1 MADLE
6 PEDYQSEKDRVLPK
20 KKLKSLIERLL
31 GADRAK
37 LKEFVTKEMDS
48 GHHLKCFP
56 ERQAFWKACVET
68 GAMEAFILAL
78 FDQYLKLL
86 RTLKGR
92 EKYSS
97 LQVKW
102 MDFVREVLHRLST
115 GTEASIQ
122 WDAGVSKTA
131 LKPSM
136 STKTAIVS
144 SLARAVF
151 AFYQQA
157 MVSMKEGDCDSQEE
171 EEEEEEVDVVEE
183 TGVGADEASLHRLG
197 GFALYAL
204 IKAHQKSAN
213 PDVLSILKSIRMPL
227 DAKAVDLPSNI
238 QHLDKGGMTFMKK
251 EMVGYLAMVC
261 VGMPLFPAP

>member
-1 MADLE
+1 
-6 PEDYQSEKDRVLPK
+6 
-20 KKLKSLIERLL
+20 
-31 GADRAK
+31 
-37 LKEFVTKEMDS
+37 MDGFRS
-48 GHHLKCFP
+48 
-56 ERQAFWKACVET
+56 
-68 GAMEAFILAL
+68 
-78 FDQYLKLL
+78 
-86 RTLKGR
+86 
-92 EKYSS
+92 
-97 LQVKW
+97 
-102 MDFVREVLHRLST
+102 VLHRLST

-122 WDAGVSKTA
+122 WDVGVSKTA
-131 LKPSM
+131 LNPSM

-151 AFYQQA
+151 AFCQQA
-157 MVSMKEGDCDSQEE
+157 MVSMKEGDCDSQE

-251 EMVGYLAMVC
+251 EMLGYLAMVC
-261 VGMPLFPAP
+261 VGTLLEKLYMKHACFMYTTAYFMHGDPCMFHVFPILYTMHVSCFMHETCMEHVRISDAFHS